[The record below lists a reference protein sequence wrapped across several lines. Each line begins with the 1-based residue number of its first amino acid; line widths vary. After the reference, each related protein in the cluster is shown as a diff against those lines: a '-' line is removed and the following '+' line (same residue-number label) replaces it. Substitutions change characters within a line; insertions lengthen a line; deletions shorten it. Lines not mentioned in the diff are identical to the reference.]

1 MKTILSAILVAG
13 CLLTSATGCYSTVE
27 GKSRVGVPF
36 LKDRITSLYERSPDA
51 VFAAA
56 KEVLAFNG
64 TLTGE
69 NTVTSTLTAKIDNAT
84 VWVKVQEVEPGVTQI
99 QTQARGKGS
108 GSKVAIASEIDK
120 QVALKLQSQSG
131 R

>member
-1 MKTILSAILVAG
+1 MKTILSAILTTV
-13 CLLTSATGCYSTVE
+13 CLLAFTSGCYSTVE
-27 GKSRVGVPF
+27 GKKKVGVPF
-36 LKDRITSLYERSPDA
+36 QHDHIVSLYERAPDE

-64 TLTGE
+64 TLTSE
-69 NTVTSTLTAKIDNAT
+69 NTILSTLTAKVDKAT

-99 QTQARGKGS
+99 ETQARGGGGGS
-108 GSKVAIASEIDK
+108 HIDIASEIDK
-120 QVALKLQSQSG
+120 QIALKLQTKAL

>member
-1 MKTILSAILVAG
+1 MLSAILAAV
-13 CLLTSATGCYSTVE
+13 CLLTLATGCYSTVQ

-36 LKDRITSLYERSPDA
+36 LNDRITSLYERSPDE

-56 KEVLAFNG
+56 KDVLAFNG

-69 NTVTSTLTAKIDNAT
+69 NTITSTLTAKVDNAT
-84 VWVKVQEVEPGVTQI
+84 VWVKVVEVEPGVTQI
-99 QTQARGKGS
+99 ETQARGKGS
-108 GSKVAIASEIDK
+108 GSKISIASELDK
-120 QVALKLQSQSG
+120 QVALKLQTEAL